1 MKDGLQTFLDGGTS
15 FEGKIS
21 FTGSVRID
29 GHFRGSASADGTLI
43 VGETGT
49 IDAKLEVR
57 SLVVMG
63 SVVGRSDR
71 EGARRGRTAGSTRRR
86 GANSTPAHRRRRAL
100 VRAHR
105 DGRAL
110 SRAESALGAAKCG
123 TGAD

>member
-1 MKDGLQTFLDGGTS
+1 MKDGLQTFLDSGTS

-57 SLVVMG
+57 SLIVMG
-63 SVVGRSDR
+63 SVSGEVTAKERVEVGPHGRLDGVVR
-71 EGARRGRTAGSTRRR
+71 TPRLRVDDGARIAARIEMGE
-86 GANSTPAHRRRRAL
+86 PARAQPAAPPHR
-100 VRAHR
+100 
-105 DGRAL
+105 
-110 SRAESALGAAKCG
+110 
-123 TGAD
+123 

>member
-1 MKDGLQTFLDGGTS
+1 MKDGLQTFLDSGTS

-57 SLVVMG
+57 SLIVRG
-63 SVVGRSDR
+63 SVVGEVTAKERVEVGPQGRLDGVVR
-71 EGARRGRTAGSTRRR
+71 TPRIRIDEGARLTARIEMGEPASPEPSASPRR
-86 GANSTPAHRRRRAL
+86 
-100 VRAHR
+100 
-105 DGRAL
+105 
-110 SRAESALGAAKCG
+110 
-123 TGAD
+123 